1 MSKDSRVKKTLSTV
15 IEFYKKL
22 DTRQKLY
29 FNLILFSVL
38 FIIGC
43 VFFNAEQR
51 RVFLIVVVLY
61 WTSTVV
67 FETVSIY
74 KKIYNYTLGKALLL
88 IGFTLCTNIS
98 LSIAGIVI
106 NDVTTVAPSNF
117 PHALILVSIA
127 IIPFIMAIIMLV
139 IYFALFITLPI
150 WGFIIFV
157 YDDKL
162 KKILFPG
169 YEPQDGVFL
178 YKTTKLIQILSIG
191 CYCVFFH
198 SLFNNI
204 LDDYTKFLYS
214 KAQSFIYTF
223 EMYGKSPCVGLPSG
237 KVAFINDD
245 NVLIAHN
252 QGEDMS
258 FITHTCEYKK

>member
-1 MSKDSRVKKTLSTV
+1 MSEDSSVKRALCKV
-15 IEFYKKL
+15 INFYKKL
-22 DTRQKLY
+22 DTRQRLY

-43 VFFNAEQR
+43 IFFNAEQR
-51 RVFLIVVVLY
+51 RIFLIVTILY
-61 WTSTVV
+61 WTSTIM

-88 IGFTLCTNIS
+88 IGFTLCTNVS
-98 LSIAGIVI
+98 LSIAGIII

-139 IYFALFITLPI
+139 IYFALFITFPM
-150 WGFIIFV
+150 WGVFIFI
-157 YDDKL
+157 YDNKL
-162 KKILFPG
+162 KEILFPG
-169 YEPQDGVFL
+169 YKPQDGVFL
-178 YKTTKLIQILSIG
+178 YKTTKLVQILSIG

-198 SLFNNI
+198 SLFNSI

-214 KAQSFIYTF
+214 KSQSFIYTF

-245 NVLIAHN
+245 NVLIAHK

>member
-1 MSKDSRVKKTLSTV
+1 MSEGSGTKRALTKM

-22 DTRQKLY
+22 DTRQRLY
-29 FNLILFSVL
+29 CNLFFFSVI

-43 VFFNAEQR
+43 VFFDAEQR
-51 RVFLIVVVLY
+51 RVFLILIVLY

-67 FETVSIY
+67 FETLSIY
-74 KKIYNYTLGKALLL
+74 KKICNYTLGKALLL

-98 LSIAGIVI
+98 LAIAGVII
-106 NDVTTVAPSNF
+106 NDVTTVAPTNF

-150 WGFIIFV
+150 WGVVIFV
-157 YDDKL
+157 YDNKL
-162 KKILFPG
+162 KKILLPG

-178 YKTTKLIQILSIG
+178 YKTTKLIQVLSIG

-198 SLFNNI
+198 SLFNSI

-223 EMYGKSPCVGLPSG
+223 EMYGKSPCIGLPSG

-245 NVLIAHN
+245 NVLIAHKK
-252 QGEDMS
+252 GEDMS